1 MSDDRDANPTE
12 PTPHPDKLDRE
23 TFESQVEPLR
33 GELRLHCYRMV
44 GSPQEA
50 EDLVQER
57 GAIAAMTK
65 YVKPLGPALFADFG
79 LPPTCK

>member
-44 GSPQEA
+44 GISA
-50 EDLVQER
+50 SASFTKRL
-57 GAIAAMTK
+57 IAGTW
-65 YVKPLGPALFADFG
+65 
-79 LPPTCK
+79 